1 MGNELAARVEAL
13 EGEAKKLHRWVLV
26 LGAALVG
33 CVAVGVSQPQELTL
47 RKLTIVDGEGRPRII
62 AGATSSGTASLNY
75 YDSDEKLRMSAAT
88 MPDGS
93 AFITHFDRD
102 EIRRITAATTSDGS
116 AFITHFDRN
125 EIRRITAATPDG
137 SVAAIQVRD
146 SSGNVTWGESS
157 E

>member
-1 MGNELAARVEAL
+1 MSNELAARVEAL

-47 RKLTIVDGEGRPRII
+47 RKLTIVDGEGRPRIT
-62 AGATSSGTASLNY
+62 AGATSSGTASLNH
-75 YDSDEKLRMSAAT
+75 YDSDEKLRMSAT
-88 MPDGS
+88 TTSDGA

-102 EIRRITAATTSDGS
+102 
-116 AFITHFDRN
+116 